1 VVVTNSH
8 RTTAI
13 VIRNDGSR
21 VTLVP
26 MSAGRLAAQTL
37 AFEEFRRD
45 WAETGYALDRALET
59 FMQHAQ
65 AQGAT
70 GEASRGLARLQQ
82 RDALV
87 ASLF

>member
-1 VVVTNSH
+1 MVVVNCH

-13 VIRNDGSR
+13 VIRNDHGL

-26 MSAGRLAAQTL
+26 MSSGKLSAQTL
-37 AFEEFRRD
+37 SFDEFRRE
-45 WAETGYALDRALET
+45 WAESGYALDRALDAFLRHAET
-59 FMQHAQ
+59 
-65 AQGAT
+65 QGAT
-70 GEASRGLARLQQ
+70 GEVSRGLSRLQQ